1 MSFEAVDCTHAAA
14 QVDAFRGQRPARFFD
29 LRQAEVRAAAPAHA
43 EVSLPLERVREA
55 LAGSYHTAA
64 LVLDM
69 AIVRTKVRR
78 FASALPRVRPHY
90 AVKANPHPDVL
101 RTLMAEGTAFEIAS
115 PAELDLLLSLAVRP
129 EDLLYSNPIRG
140 RHQIE
145 HAVRRGVRW
154 FVVDC
159 AQELAK
165 FVGLDRQASLY
176 LRIEAPNDG
185 SDWPLTGKF
194 GVAMDEVGAVIA
206 EAVRLGLRIE
216 GVTFHVGSQ
225 CRNPD
230 NWRTGI
236 QRARRLFDLLTAAG
250 MRPRLLDIGGGFP
263 VQLTKPIPSIE
274 AIGAVVEQEL
284 KAFDRD
290 IRVVAE
296 PGRYLVADA
305 GCFVTHVIGT
315 ATRSGR
321 RWLYLDAG
329 VFGGLVE
336 MTDGLR
342 FDLQTDRRGPRV
354 PWHVAGPTCD
364 SVDVCLRDE
373 LLPVDLVAGDRVY
386 VVNAGAYTT
395 AYASH
400 FNGFPLPEVI
410 VLDDANEHRR

>member
-1 MSFEAVDCTHAAA
+1 MTFEAVDSTRGAAR
-14 QVDAFRGQRPARFFD
+14 VDAFRAQRPARIFD

-43 EVSLPLERVREA
+43 EVSLPLYRVRKA
-55 LAGSYHTAA
+55 LAGSRHTAA
-64 LVLDM
+64 LVLDI
-69 AIVRTKVRR
+69 AIVRTKARR

-90 AVKANPHPDVL
+90 AVKANPHPAVL
-101 RTLMAEGTAFEIAS
+101 RTLMAEGTGFEIAS
-115 PAELDLLLSLAVRP
+115 LAELELLLSLGVRS
-129 EDLLYSNPIRG
+129 DDILYSNPIRG

-145 HAVRRGVRW
+145 HAARHGLRW

-159 AQELAK
+159 AQEVAK
-165 FVGLDRQASLY
+165 FVGLDRQTSLY

-230 NWRTGI
+230 NWRVGI
-236 QRARRLFDLLTAAG
+236 QRARRVFDLLTAAG
-250 MRPRLLDIGGGFP
+250 MRPRLLDVSGGFP

-274 AIGAVVEQEL
+274 TIGAVFEQEL

-290 IRVVAE
+290 LRVVAE

-315 ATRSGR
+315 ANRSGR
-321 RWLYLDAG
+321 RWLYLDSG

-342 FDLQTDRRGPRV
+342 FHLQTDRGGPLV

-373 LLPVDLVAGDRVY
+373 LLPADLVAGDRVY

-395 AYASH
+395 AYASQ

>member
-1 MSFEAVDCTHAAA
+1 
-14 QVDAFRGQRPARFFD
+14 
-29 LRQAEVRAAAPAHA
+29 
-43 EVSLPLERVREA
+43 
-55 LAGSYHTAA
+55 
-64 LVLDM
+64 
-69 AIVRTKVRR
+69 
-78 FASALPRVRPHY
+78 
-90 AVKANPHPDVL
+90 
-101 RTLMAEGTAFEIAS
+101 
-115 PAELDLLLSLAVRP
+115 
-129 EDLLYSNPIRG
+129 
-140 RHQIE
+140 
-145 HAVRRGVRW
+145 
-154 FVVDC
+154 
-159 AQELAK
+159 
-165 FVGLDRQASLY
+165 
-176 LRIEAPNDG
+176 
-185 SDWPLTGKF
+185 
-194 GVAMDEVGAVIA
+194 MDEVGAVIA

-230 NWRTGI
+230 NWRIGI
-236 QRARRLFDLLTAAG
+236 QRARRVFDLLTAAG

-274 AIGAVVEQEL
+274 SIGAIVEHEL
-284 KAFDRD
+284 KAFDRGM
-290 IRVVAE
+290 RVVAE

-336 MTDGLR
+336 VTDGLR
-342 FDLQTDRRGPRV
+342 FDLQTDRRGPLV

-373 LLPVDLVAGDRVY
+373 PLPADLVAGDRVY

-400 FNGFPLPEVI
+400 FNGFPLPKVI
-410 VLDDANEHRR
+410 VLEDANEHRR

>member
-1 MSFEAVDCTHAAA
+1 
-14 QVDAFRGQRPARFFD
+14 
-29 LRQAEVRAAAPAHA
+29 
-43 EVSLPLERVREA
+43 
-55 LAGSYHTAA
+55 
-64 LVLDM
+64 
-69 AIVRTKVRR
+69 
-78 FASALPRVRPHY
+78 
-90 AVKANPHPDVL
+90 
-101 RTLMAEGTAFEIAS
+101 MAEGTGFEIAS
-115 PAELDLLLSLAVRP
+115 PAELDLLLSLGAQP
-129 EDLLYSNPIRG
+129 QDILYSNPIRA

-145 HAVRRGVRW
+145 YAARRGVRW

-159 AQELAK
+159 VQELAK
-165 FVGLDRQASLY
+165 FVGLDRQARLY

-206 EAVRLGLRIE
+206 GAVRLGLRIE

-225 CRNPD
+225 CRNAN
-230 NWRTGI
+230 NWRVGI
-236 QRARRLFDLLTAAG
+236 QRARRVFDLLTDAG
-250 MRPRLLDIGGGFP
+250 MRPSLLDIGGGFP

-274 AIGAVVEQEL
+274 AIGAVVEKEL
-284 KAFDRD
+284 SAFDRD
-290 IRVVAE
+290 IRVAAE

-315 ATRSGR
+315 AKRSGR

-342 FDLQTDRRGPRV
+342 FGLQTDRSGPLV

-373 LLPVDLVAGDRVY
+373 LLPADLVAGDRVY
-386 VVNAGAYTT
+386 VVNAAAYTT

-410 VLDDANEHRR
+410 VLNDANEHRR